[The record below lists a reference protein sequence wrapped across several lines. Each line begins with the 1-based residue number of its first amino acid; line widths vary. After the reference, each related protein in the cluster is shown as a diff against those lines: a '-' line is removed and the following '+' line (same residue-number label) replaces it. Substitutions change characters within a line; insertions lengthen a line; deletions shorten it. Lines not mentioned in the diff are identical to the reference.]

1 MLYWKQ
7 KQGEGNGVGFKKAKI
22 AGLSLLAAALAV
34 LLYTVRRHDWPAWE
48 TPWTIG
54 GALLLAAAG
63 AVVLLAGYR
72 CPYCGKGL
80 KFGARYCTHCGSLLE
95 DCGHI
100 RQDCEP
106 PASAKLPR
114 SHVWVARLRWALSVP
129 VFFALACSPYAAWER
144 PALAVL
150 IGGYLLAEA
159 GIACLWMRCP
169 HCGKPLDGGEAHC
182 PRCGGGLER

>member
-1 MLYWKQ
+1 M
-7 KQGEGNGVGFKKAKI
+7 GFKKAKI
-22 AGLSLLAAALAV
+22 AGLGLLAAALAV
-34 LLYTVRRHDWPAWE
+34 LLYTVLRHDWPAWE

-95 DCGHI
+95 DCGRI

-106 PASAKLPR
+106 PASAKLLR
-114 SHVWVARLRWALSVP
+114 SHVWAARLRWALSVP
-129 VFFALACSPYAAWER
+129 VFLALACSPYAAWER

-182 PRCGGGLER
+182 PRCGGRLER